1 MASENENHESEQNQ
15 IQDNL
20 SGGSNDTKEPPKE
33 PSDNP
38 DDFISYNNNDS
49 DEFGDNHSML
59 NENFIGYGN
68 HNTADIMEEPSA
80 YNNSLMSLLCSN
92 DGDNSQK
99 VKETTIAKVVQQAP
113 EKAGPATS
121 SAEKNILNG
130 QFLKLFFFPYMCIW
144 YSSSGRRACSYIGN
158 PSLTHEYEE
167 CGSRCE
173 SDMNK

>member
-1 MASENENHESEQNQ
+1 MASENENPESEQNQ
-15 IQDNL
+15 ILDNL
-20 SGGSNDTKEPPKE
+20 SGGSNDNKDHPKE

-68 HNTADIMEEPSA
+68 HTTDIMEERSG
-80 YNNSLMSLLCSN
+80 YDNSLMSLLCSN

-99 VKETTIAKVVQQAP
+99 TKEPAKVAPQAQ
-113 EKAGPATS
+113 EKSGPVTS

-130 QFLKLFFFPYMCIW
+130 QFLKMFYFPIYLLCEQ
-144 YSSSGRRACSYIGN
+144 SGIL
-158 PSLTHEYEE
+158 PSINKHVLTLEIPV
-167 CGSRCE
+167 
-173 SDMNK
+173 